1 MPSFVIRGAQ
11 ASIDPG
17 PARWSPDQLSRLLS
31 VGRQLYLAHLER
43 YGARVE
49 PLGVV
54 IETRN
59 FSGRVIFEPPVLLPE
74 EQFLELDL
82 LRRRTHGR
90 LRQRR

>member
-1 MPSFVIRGAQ
+1 MRGSVS
-11 ASIDPG
+11 SIDPG
-17 PARWSPDQLSRLLS
+17 PARCSPDQLSLLLS

>member
-1 MPSFVIRGAQ
+1 M
-11 ASIDPG
+11 
-17 PARWSPDQLSRLLS
+17 LS
-31 VGRQLYLAHLER
+31 VGRQLYLIPLER

-54 IETRN
+54 IETRS

>member
-1 MPSFVIRGAQ
+1 MVTGSTLTNAGGWPPALFGSSGALRR
-11 ASIDPG
+11 S
-17 PARWSPDQLSRLLS
+17 
-31 VGRQLYLAHLER
+31 
-43 YGARVE
+43 VE

-59 FSGRVIFEPPVLLPE
+59 FTGRIIFEAPVLLPD

-90 LRQRR
+90 LRHRR